1 MGDDMDGYIK
11 LHRKFR
17 DWEWY
22 SEPVV
27 KIVFLHLLITANW
40 DDGRYKGHDIKAGQ
54 TIITVNGL
62 AEELGFSVK
71 QVRRAMEKLE
81 ETGEI
86 GKKRA
91 NRFTVVTIENWG
103 FYQGN
108 EADEGS
114 QRAIKG
120 QSKGNQRAVKG
131 QTERKAT
138 SIYKEKKE
146 EEEYINNARARVRHG
161 DGVSINRFIPPDVPE
176 VKAYCM
182 ERGNDV
188 DPERFVNFY
197 ESKGWM
203 VGKNKM
209 KDWRAAVRNWE
220 RNGASKSATKK
231 SQQGRLDWIDDI

>member
-1 MGDDMDGYIK
+1 MDGYIK

-17 DWEWY
+17 NWEWY

-40 DDGRYKGHDIKAGQ
+40 DDSRYKGHEIKAGQ

-81 ETGEI
+81 RTGEI
-86 GKKRA
+86 SKKRA

-103 FYQGN
+103 FYQGS
-108 EADEGS
+108 DTDGGS
-114 QRAIKG
+114 QRAMKG
-120 QSKGNQRAVKG
+120 QTEGKQRAVKG

-146 EEEYINNARARVRHG
+146 EEYINSARARVRHG

-182 ERGNDV
+182 ERGNNV

-197 ESKGWM
+197 EAKGWM

-220 RNGASKSATKK
+220 RNGASKSTAQTT
-231 SQQGRLDWIDDI
+231 QQGRLDWIDDI